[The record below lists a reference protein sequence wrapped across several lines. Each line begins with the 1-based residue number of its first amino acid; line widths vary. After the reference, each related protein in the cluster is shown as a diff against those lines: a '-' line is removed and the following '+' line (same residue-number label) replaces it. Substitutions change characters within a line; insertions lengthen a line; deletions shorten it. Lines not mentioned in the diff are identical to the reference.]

1 MAAWIEP
8 FLIDGTGRDLIKL
21 GVETFPV
28 LFNGQGLELA
38 VQAPG
43 LLPASF
49 AACGHQFEGQK
60 QRPLRL
66 DSFKGGELL
75 WFVVQAVDV
84 FHRRLVTIPEEAF
97 VAIGPAEFPSNPPAG
112 ALHQGGIFHGPG
124 GITNH

>member
-8 FLIDGTGRDLIKL
+8 FLIDGTGRHLIEL
-21 GVETFPV
+21 GVETFAV

-38 VQAPG
+38 VQLPG
-43 LLPASF
+43 LVPAPF
-49 AACGHQFEGQK
+49 AAGGDQFEGQK

-75 WFVVQAVDV
+75 RFVVQAVDV